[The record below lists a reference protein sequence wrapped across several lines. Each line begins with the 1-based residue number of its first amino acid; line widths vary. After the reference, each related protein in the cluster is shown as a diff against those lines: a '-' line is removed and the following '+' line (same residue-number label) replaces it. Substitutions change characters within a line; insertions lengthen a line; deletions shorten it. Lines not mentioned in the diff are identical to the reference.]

1 MDNAPLAAVPGRPD
15 TDESRLVTASD
26 IDLIRGA
33 KMILSGAY
41 ATVHAGEIVT
51 LIGPNGAG
59 KTTFIRIIL
68 GLEKPDRG
76 TVFRRPGLRVGYMPQ
91 RLVVDPALPMTV
103 RRFLA
108 LAVPWRG
115 AFKHSDPIRA
125 LDEVGG
131 GRLAETSI
139 HDVSGGELQR
149 VMLARALV
157 RGPDLL
163 VLDEPAQG
171 VDVTGQADLY
181 RLIGRIRDERGCGVL
196 LVSHDLHLVMA
207 ATDQVVCLNHHVCCA
222 GRPEAVARDPSYRAL
237 FGEQVARAFAVY
249 HHDHDHRHDAD
260 GAVLPLGTEEPGPSA
275 GPSDHG

>member
-1 MDNAPLAAVPGRPD
+1 MIADLVRPAD
-15 TDESRLVTASD
+15 HDSRLVAAHEV
-26 IDLIRGA
+26 DLIRGS
-33 KMILSGAY
+33 KMILSGAN
-41 ATVHAGEIVT
+41 ATVRRGEIVT

-59 KTTFIRIIL
+59 KTTLVRVIL

-76 TVFRRPGLRVGYMPQ
+76 SIFRCPGLRVGYMPQ
-91 RLVVDPALPMTV
+91 RLVIDPALPMTV
-103 RRFLA
+103 RRFVT
-108 LAVPWRG
+108 LAVSHRG
-115 AFKHSDPIRA
+115 TFKRTDPLRT
-125 LDEVGG
+125 LDEVGAK
-131 GRLAETSI
+131 RLVDSSI
-139 HDVSGGELQR
+139 HDISGGELQR

-157 RGPDLL
+157 RDPDLL

-207 ATDQVVCLNHHVCCA
+207 ATDHVICLNHHVCCA
-222 GRPEAVARDPSYRAL
+222 GRPEAVARDPNYRAL

-260 GAVLPLGTEEPGPSA
+260 GAVLPLRKDDNKHHSGEA
-275 GPSDHG
+275 GHG